1 MANAQTFNQSVNK
14 NLKVL
19 ANYQPQGQ
27 LGNGTFELSD
37 VGAVARNLGGSLV
50 GGVLSTAE
58 SLSDPVLAA
67 YYTVTG
73 QHSKARD
80 TYLNSWSQTA
90 TDYLRG
96 DDRGGETM
104 QFFNNLAQ
112 GVGEQGTRLAISI
125 GLAAITGGVL
135 NYGTI
140 NTGLLAAS
148 SFGSG
153 MQNAVQTT
161 GELGLKEHI
170 YGVGSALIELGTEKL
185 SDVAGLYGGS
195 NKTIGG
201 MLNVLDVDGWTSKL
215 LGQYADTVGGKL
227 ARTFAGEFGEEAL
240 SELLN
245 VPLSRL
251 TIDENASTSLKD
263 VLAAGLQGGIV
274 GAIMGGGQEVFNKS
288 NYTKKG
294 QQYIDNAESAQ
305 QLIAEGKEVGN
316 EYATYLQNRIN
327 AGATVTATQYGKLAY
342 ENEAKI
348 MQNEVADIKEKYDLT
363 EKEAQ
368 KKYYNELAAKI
379 EYLSDGASAFLTE
392 DTNTPEN
399 VNAIEEYVNQGGS
412 LDNLEVASR
421 IASKRGNVV
430 NYVYDTKDPEGK
442 TENGNVVTI
451 NLASDKFIGTVAI
464 HEALHTLGEDKTS
477 KMYEAIKTTEW
488 HKENAD
494 KITKQYEEAYKDRA
508 NKDALIREEIVARY
522 MEQAINNP
530 RAFLKSLEG
539 KSGIADE
546 VIAYFKGYNK
556 YTKNLSKADKK
567 TLNGV
572 YNEYLNALKEEK
584 SERKTIGNREVMY
597 DLPFSR
603 QVDLA
608 LANQLGENTDLIV
621 DKNTP
626 QIYLNLGLN
635 DLPMLMTQKHLRDI
649 NHAESP
655 ANNSWHGLDVN
666 LIKQVPNAIKT
677 PAIVMDSISPKGN
690 NNSIVVVTNLKDA
703 SDRPVVVAIQADGTG
718 VYNSVIYDSN
728 FVKSFYGRNG
738 FMNYLNDN
746 IAQNSILYVDKKRSQ
761 RLFRDLQVQFP
772 QALSNLGFDTIIRKA
787 NVKVNQNSKNVLASD
802 IDSGKVKILTLPM
815 TDSDGNKLTDKQ
827 REYFNDSKVVD
838 SDGKL
843 LKVYHGTM
851 SGDFTVF
858 DAAKAGVESDM
869 GAGFYFSSSYDD
881 VNSNYEFGGED
892 FENKVERLAE
902 RIESEEDVD
911 YEEAK
916 NIARER
922 LSKGTKLF
930 EVYLDIKNPA
940 YVGGDYDNATML
952 FEDIYETELNED
964 DFDSEDDYYDARG
977 QEQNE
982 KIEELAQRVEDIL
995 SRKGIYGHEDWVSV
1009 LAENGAFDGCTV
1021 SQLKEIIN
1029 SNMFD
1034 ITDEKG
1040 DFAANEL
1047 VRAIIEAQ
1055 GYDGI
1060 IDNSVVEKWGYNSMR
1075 KNYMQGIDEQTRHY
1089 IAFSPEQIKL
1099 TSNKAPTTNKDIRYS
1114 LREDN
1119 GEKYVDVNTDQ
1130 DIFEGKNKAEM
1141 RTAAR
1146 KYIRESLQGKE
1157 IDKVVI
1163 NKRSAEEYTYSK
1175 YSELLYRKNKDVFGA
1190 KMKASTELEA
1200 FIAAG
1205 KYLGHEDAI
1214 HPRSYN
1220 KGGYDRFDVR
1230 FIVDNVGFNGEMLI
1244 AINENGD
1251 GAFYDIVNI
1260 KESGIPGSRK
1270 NDTADTETAS
1280 TNYYTQENGKVNSS
1294 DKKFSLRVNEG
1305 VYDEEAFADSRPG
1318 DVEKKDPRS
1327 QKIYSKSEA
1336 KAIIDDALKGELER
1350 YYGLEFD
1357 GKKGELTTKL
1367 WEAYNKTPEKNKL
1380 GAAMDIA
1387 EYIVDKAV
1395 LDQTDYDIKDY
1406 EAQRLKDFKSYKNVF
1421 NLNGIKKEIKYRY
1434 DKAYPAIMRQWHNG
1448 SPVEVDFYGGF
1459 DRYAQQ
1465 ISDEFGF
1472 NWDTVNSMNAS
1483 EMFFEFLDEYD
1494 KAKEWAAKKI
1504 KTEAKALFSD
1514 NEYMNIVEN
1523 IANKLVE
1530 GYDLKGKKDAL
1541 TLQRDINAALKAEI
1555 KELSTKVRYAEAE
1568 KNVSMQIQNLT
1579 QSAKEF
1585 AKRKYS
1591 SQAFSGEE
1599 AQAVN
1604 AAFSKVVVRN
1614 KVNSDNAVAAIAV
1627 AKNFYTPERIN
1638 GTTERET
1645 FGLYNQGVREDI
1657 EYLSKTLEKGK
1668 NLTFEQLKTL
1678 NNVMKAVTH
1687 VFRSIDTII
1696 YDGKRRH
1703 TAEVASTAIAEQR
1716 ALPKP
1721 GKTFKGMRF
1730 FITNSCD
1737 PLAVFRFYNGYDDNA
1752 TLIKL
1757 YNDIRNGETTT
1768 VTTQLE
1774 IMRPFD
1780 DFNKEHKK
1788 YAKRLGTA
1796 TVELEVT
1803 DKAKGGVS
1811 KQNIP
1816 LDTAMQL
1823 YLTSKREHAK
1833 EGLFKAG
1840 FTFTDDKGFHRFVAT
1855 EEAIAD
1861 MYESFTEEDRQYI
1874 ELAREF
1880 FNKTCRDIKAAKD
1893 VELFGFTNIE
1903 DGDNYIP
1910 IRRDDGVFASPN
1922 FTMAEA
1928 MRDFQTVNSL
1938 SMNKNTVKGTKSAI
1952 AMQGL
1957 WQVVSMHAK
1966 QISLYNG
1973 LYQPI
1978 MAFTKVWDRNVT
1990 GDSTNVSSV
1999 KVAIKD
2005 RTGNNKFDIYVS
2017 DLLKGVQGNSKV
2029 PQSQVIAWLR
2039 SSYAKFQLGANL
2051 KTMAIQT
2058 SSYPMAM
2065 LYIKPKY
2072 LLKAAKPTLTK
2083 AEVYKYCP
2091 FLEVRASDNQLAKA
2105 QGVMDDV
2112 KGFGDLL
2119 LKPIGAI
2126 DDAMTRRIF
2135 EAACYESADKT
2146 GLEVFSDANMKE
2158 AAKLT
2163 EKTVRETQANAL
2175 TSEKTA
2181 MMRSGSDLVKSL
2193 VMFSSDGS
2201 KQISRIVDAV
2211 GTYNMAKRSGN
2222 ETAIK
2227 EAKETLNRCMGTV
2240 TTSVAACTLIGLLVK
2255 HALGREDDEKTFMQ
2269 EYFNDFFGQWAG
2281 MIPVMRDAY
2290 TYFSDGFEVSNFA
2303 VDSINN
2309 IYSGVNSSIKTLNRV
2324 INGEN
2329 LTNDE
2334 IVAPLKKVIFA
2345 AGQISGIPTRN
2356 LINQPTYFVKKWF
2369 LQDDKKQQEALFG
2382 NAFNTNMFTVKK

>member
-294 QQYIDNAESAQ
+294 QQYIENAESAQ
-305 QLIAEGKEVGN
+305 QLIEEGKEVGN

-327 AGATVTATQYGKLAY
+327 AGAQVTATQYGKLAY

-392 DTNTPEN
+392 ETNTPEN
-399 VNAIEEYVNQGGS
+399 VSAIKEYVNQGGS

-442 TENGNVVTI
+442 TENGNIVTI

-494 KITKQYEEAYKDRA
+494 RITKQYEEAYKDRA
-508 NKDALIREEIVARY
+508 NKDALIQEEIVARY

-567 TLNGV
+567 TLNAV

-584 SERKTIGNREVMY
+584 SEKTTDGEKYSLIGK
-597 DLPFSR
+597 
-603 QVDLA
+603 
-608 LANQLGENTDLIV
+608 NTDGYEVYETSDDVKKLPRDERVKLYKKIMEE
-621 DKNTP
+621 DYAGRTAKFTKNGNV
-626 QIYLNLGLN
+626 YYARFS
-635 DLPMLMTQKHLRDI
+635 K
-649 NHAESP
+649 A
-655 ANNSWHGLDVN
+655 DVN
-666 LIKQVPNAIKT
+666 KNIYGDKRSDAVGRNAKLNVGADGDIFELVENAKYDHSSSEQGKNNKAHKGITSWDYYEKT
-677 PAIVMDSISPKGN
+677 VQIDNRIFDVLVNVRLGN
-690 NNSIVVVTNLKDA
+690 NGEYVYSIQLNEDKTKSPTPLLGTHEVPLK
-703 SDRPVVVAIQADGTG
+703 
-718 VYNSVIYDSN
+718 SN
-728 FVKSFYGRNG
+728 GHQTSTYSN
-738 FMNYLNDN
+738 
-746 IAQNSILYVDKKRSQ
+746 AQNSENVNTFDEKSSKNLENNTNVAEKLSTTKYSLPEKDYDKVLDNLDEFKSTDEIKEYFGNVHSYINEEARRKSPKTMAELNELERKRVERVIEAANLEKAALKEWRKAHRKSTALDLNTKAKIEEVDKKYRQ
-761 RLFRDLQVQFP
+761 AIADNDLDTARDLVEQM
-772 QALSNLGFDTIIRKA
+772 A
-787 NVKVNQNSKNVLASD
+787 
-802 IDSGKVKILTLPM
+802 
-815 TDSDGNKLTDKQ
+815 
-827 REYFNDSKVVD
+827 
-838 SDGKL
+838 L
-843 LKVYHGTM
+843 LKGY
-851 SGDFTVF
+851 TVT
-858 DAAKAGVESDM
+858 DYRMDHKAPYNNG
-869 GAGFYFSSSYDD
+869 
-881 VNSNYEFGGED
+881 
-892 FENKVERLAE
+892 
-902 RIESEEDVD
+902 
-911 YEEAK
+911 
-916 NIARER
+916 
-922 LSKGTKLF
+922 
-930 EVYLDIKNPA
+930 
-940 YVGGDYDNATML
+940 
-952 FEDIYETELNED
+952 
-964 DFDSEDDYYDARG
+964 YDARLDDVSSVFG
-977 QEQNE
+977 DDIYTNNAARYFGTYEGFDNESVRHIQE
-982 KIEELAQRVEDIL
+982 A
-995 SRKGIYGHEDWVSV
+995 KGNPNKKVVVYRAVPKSV
-1009 LAENGAFDGCTV
+1009 
-1021 SQLKEIIN
+1021 
-1029 SNMFD
+1029 
-1034 ITDEKG
+1034 KG
-1040 DFAANEL
+1040 DQIRNGDWITLTYDYAKNHGENN
-1047 VRAIIEAQ
+1047 IIGPYRIIKKSAKASEIYTDGNSIHEF
-1055 GYDGI
+1055 GYDDG
-1060 IDNSVVEKWGYNSMR
+1060 
-1075 KNYMQGIDEQTRHY
+1075 KNYYYGDTANYRKLADVITFDDEGNPIRLRDRFNY
-1089 IAFSPEQIKL
+1089 KV
-1099 TSNKAPTTNKDIRYS
+1099 DDVRYS
-1114 LREDN
+1114 
-1119 GEKYVDVNTDQ
+1119 
-1130 DIFEGKNKAEM
+1130 I
-1141 RTAAR
+1141 
-1146 KYIRESLQGKE
+1146 
-1157 IDKVVI
+1157 
-1163 NKRSAEEYTYSK
+1163 
-1175 YSELLYRKNKDVFGA
+1175 
-1190 KMKASTELEA
+1190 
-1200 FIAAG
+1200 
-1205 KYLGHEDAI
+1205 
-1214 HPRSYN
+1214 
-1220 KGGYDRFDVR
+1220 
-1230 FIVDNVGFNGEMLI
+1230 
-1244 AINENGD
+1244 
-1251 GAFYDIVNI
+1251 
-1260 KESGIPGSRK
+1260 
-1270 NDTADTETAS
+1270 
-1280 TNYYTQENGKVNSS
+1280 
-1294 DKKFSLRVNEG
+1294 NEG
-1305 VYDEEAFADSRPG
+1305 VYDEEAFADSRPPV
-1318 DVEKKDPRS
+1318 VEKKDPRS

-1395 LDQTDYDIKDY
+1395 LDQTDYDVKDY
-1406 EAQRLKDFKSYKNVF
+1406 EAQRLKNFKSYKNAF
-1421 NLNGIKKEIKYRY
+1421 NLNAIKKEIKYRY
-1434 DKAYPAIMRQWHNG
+1434 DTAYPAIMRQWHNG
-1448 SPVEVDFYGGF
+1448 SPVEVDFYSGF

-1472 NWDTVNSMNAS
+1472 NWDTVNSMNATD
-1483 EMFFEFLDEYD
+1483 MFFEFLDEYE
-1494 KAKEWAAKKI
+1494 KAKEWATKKV

-1657 EYLSKTLEKGK
+1657 EYLSETLESGK

-1737 PLAVFRFYNGYDDNA
+1737 PLAVFRFYNGYNDNA

-1757 YNDIRNGETTT
+1757 YNDIRDGETTT

-1803 DKAKGGVS
+1803 DKANGGVS

-1861 MYESFTEEDRQYI
+1861 MYESFTEEDRQYM

-1990 GDSTNVSSV
+1990 GDSTNVDSV

-2005 RTGNNKFDIYVS
+2005 RTGDNKFDIYVS
-2017 DLLKGVQGNSKV
+2017 DLLKGVQGNTKV

-2105 QGVMDDV
+2105 QGVIDDV

-2382 NAFNTNMFTVKK
+2382 NAFNTNMFTVQK

>member
-27 LGNGTFELSD
+27 LGNGMFEWSD
-37 VGAVARNLGGSLV
+37 VGAVARNIGGSLV

-96 DDRGGETM
+96 DDRGGKTM
-104 QFFNNLAQ
+104 QFFNNIAQ
-112 GVGEQGTRLAISI
+112 GVGEQGTRLAISL
-125 GLAAITGGVL
+125 GLAGIVNPAITQ
-135 NYGTI
+135 NI
-140 NTGLLAAS
+140 LLGAS
-148 SFGSG
+148 AFGSG

-161 GELGLKEHI
+161 GELGLKEHV
-170 YGVGSALIELGTEKL
+170 YGIGSALIEFGTEKL

-195 NKTIGG
+195 SKTIGG
-201 MLNVLDVDGWTSKL
+201 VLGLLNVDDWTSKL
-215 LGQYADTVGGKL
+215 LGQYANTVGGKL
-227 ARTFAGEFGEEAL
+227 ARTFMGEFGEEAL
-240 SELLN
+240 SEILN

-294 QQYIDNAESAQ
+294 QQYVDNAESAQ

-316 EYATYLQNRIN
+316 DYATYLQNRLN
-327 AGATVTATQYGKLAY
+327 AGAQVTATQYGKLAY

-392 DTNTPEN
+392 ETNTPEN
-399 VNAIEEYVNQGGS
+399 VSAIEEYVNKGGS

-442 TENGNVVTI
+442 TESGNVVTI

-464 HEALHTLGEDKTS
+464 HEAIHTLGEDKTA

-494 KITKQYEEAYKDRA
+494 RITKQYEEAYKDRT
-508 NKDALIREEIVARY
+508 NKDSLIQEEIVARY

-608 LANQLGENTDLIV
+608 LANQLGDNTDLIV
-621 DKNTP
+621 NKNTP
-626 QIYLNLGLN
+626 QIYQDLGLN

-666 LIKQVPNAIKT
+666 LIKQVPDAIET
-677 PAIVMDSISPKGN
+677 PAIVMESISPKGN

-703 SDRPVVVAIQADGTG
+703 SDRPVVVAIQADGSG
-718 VYNSVIYDSN
+718 IYNSIRYDSN

-746 IAQNSILYVDKKRSQ
+746 IAQNTILFVDKKRSQ

-772 QALSNLGFDTIIRKA
+772 QGLNNLSFDTIIRKA
-787 NVKVNQNSKNVLASD
+787 NVKVNQNSKNILASD
-802 IDSGKVKILTLPM
+802 INSGKVKILTLPM

-838 SDGKL
+838 DYGRL
-843 LKVYHGTM
+843 LAVYHGTNDAEVKETWNAER
-851 SGDFTVF
+851 GYFDTEYEPFTVF
-858 DAAKAGVESDM
+858 KKKWDGQVGHFFSKDIDNAGGYGS
-869 GAGFYFSSSYDD
+869 
-881 VNSNYEFGGED
+881 
-892 FENKVERLAE
+892 R
-902 RIESEEDVD
+902 
-911 YEEAK
+911 
-916 NIARER
+916 
-922 LSKGTKLF
+922 
-930 EVYLDIKNPA
+930 VYKCYLNIKNPL
-940 YVGGDYDNATML
+940 VIDCKNATYSNIVFNGMSKDTYGWAEYAKSKKYDGVI
-952 FEDIYETELNED
+952 FKNIRDGV
-964 DFDSEDDYYDARG
+964 DYGAM
-977 QEQNE
+977 EQ
-982 KIEELAQRVEDIL
+982 
-995 SRKGIYGHEDWVSV
+995 S
-1009 LAENGAFDGCTV
+1009 
-1021 SQLKEIIN
+1021 
-1029 SNMFD
+1029 
-1034 ITDEKG
+1034 TDE
-1040 DFAANEL
+1040 
-1047 VRAIIEAQ
+1047 
-1055 GYDGI
+1055 Y
-1060 IDNSVVEKWGYNSMR
+1060 VVFQSN
-1075 KNYMQGIDEQTRHY
+1075 
-1089 IAFSPEQIKL
+1089 QIKY
-1099 TSNKAPTTNKDIRYS
+1099 TDNTAPTWRSDIRYS
-1114 LREDN
+1114 LPEKDYDKVLDKLDEFDSADEIKEYFGNVHSYINEEARRKSPKTMAELNELERKRVERVIEAANLEKTALKEWRKAHRKSTALDLSTKAKIEEVDKKYQQAIADN
-1119 GEKYVDVNTDQ
+1119 DLDTARDLVEQMALLKGYAVTDYRMDHKAPYNNGYDARLDDVSSVFGDDIYTNNAARYFGTYEGFDNESVKHIQEAKGNPNKKVVVYRAVPRSVKGDQIRNGDWITLTYDYAKNHGESNIIGPYRIIKKTVKASDIYTDGNSIHEFGY
-1130 DIFEGKNKAEM
+1130 DDGKNYYYGD
-1141 RTAAR
+1141 TT
-1146 KYIRESLQGKE
+1146 
-1157 IDKVVI
+1157 
-1163 NKRSAEEYTYSK
+1163 N
-1175 YSELLYRKNKDVFGA
+1175 YRKLADVITFDDEGNPIR
-1190 KMKASTELEA
+1190 L
-1200 FIAAG
+1200 
-1205 KYLGHEDAI
+1205 
-1214 HPRSYN
+1214 R
-1220 KGGYDRFDVR
+1220 DRFNNKVDDVR
-1230 FIVDNVGFNGEMLI
+1230 YSI
-1244 AINENGD
+1244 
-1251 GAFYDIVNI
+1251 
-1260 KESGIPGSRK
+1260 
-1270 NDTADTETAS
+1270 
-1280 TNYYTQENGKVNSS
+1280 
-1294 DKKFSLRVNEG
+1294 NEG

-1318 DVEKKDPRS
+1318 ETEKKDPRS
-1327 QKIYSKSEA
+1327 QKIYSKREA
-1336 KAIIDDALKGELER
+1336 KAIINDALKGELER

-1367 WEAYNKTPEKNKL
+1367 WEAFNKTPEKNKL
-1380 GAAMDIA
+1380 GAAMKIA

-1395 LDQTDYDIKDY
+1395 LDETDYDIKGY
-1406 EAQRLKDFKSYKNVF
+1406 EAQRLKDFKDYKNAF
-1421 NLNGIKKEIKYRY
+1421 NLNAIKKEIKYRY
-1434 DKAYPAIMRQWHNG
+1434 DTAYPAIMRQWHNG

-1472 NWDTVNSMNAS
+1472 NWDTVNAMNATD
-1483 EMFFEFLDEYD
+1483 MFFEFLDEYE
-1494 KAKEWAAKKI
+1494 KAKEVATKKI
-1504 KTEAKALFSD
+1504 KTEAKALFSE

-1541 TLQRDINAALKAEI
+1541 TTQRDINAALKAEI
-1555 KELSTKVRYAEAE
+1555 KELSTKIRYAEAE

-1657 EYLSKTLEKGK
+1657 EYLSETLESGK

-1796 TVELEVT
+1796 TVELTVT

-1840 FTFTDDKGFHRFVAT
+1840 FTFSDDKGFHRFVAT

-1957 WQVVSMHAK
+1957 WRVVSMHAK

-2005 RTGNNKFDIYVS
+2005 RTGDNKFDIYVS
-2017 DLLKGVQGNSKV
+2017 DLLKGVQGNAKV

-2105 QGVMDDV
+2105 QGVIDDV

-2135 EAACYESADKT
+2135 EAACYEVAESS
-2146 GLEVFSDANMKE
+2146 GREVFSDENMKE
-2158 AAKLT
+2158 AAKLA

-2211 GTYNMAKRSGN
+2211 GAYNMAKRSGN
-2222 ETAIK
+2222 ETALK

-2255 HALGREDDEKTFMQ
+2255 HALGRDDEKTFMQ

-2324 INGEN
+2324 INGET

-2382 NAFNTNMFTVKK
+2382 DAFNTNMFTVKK